1 MSEELKADKLVKVLL
16 KIRDA
21 RAELTSKFE
30 EADGELKEQHDTIKL
45 ELLECCKQVGADS
58 LKTAFGTVS
67 RTVKTRY
74 WSTDWGSMHNFCK
87 EYDALDLLE
96 RRISQGNMKTFMRDN
111 PDTRIPGLNA
121 DSFYDV
127 TVRRSSK

>member
-1 MSEELKADKLVKVLL
+1 MSEKLKADKLVKVLL

-30 EADGELKEQHDTIKL
+30 EADGELKEQYDTIKL

-87 EYDALDLLE
+87 
-96 RRISQGNMKTFMRDN
+96 
-111 PDTRIPGLNA
+111 
-121 DSFYDV
+121 
-127 TVRRSSK
+127 